1 MTKLANNNVPPN
13 PPLAPARRSAAEL
26 MFAALGEGASIWLEG
41 RAKFVVGVL
50 FLALAVY
57 VGWYAM
63 LGTAEGHLLAS
74 IMFMALLPLVF
85 LTTSLNK
92 LIPRRT
98 PVDYLLAALAFAVGL
113 YFVVN
118 SAFYKDVIFGLTEIT
133 LLEQAA
139 GLAAVALSFEA
150 SRRCVGLGL
159 TTIVP
164 ALLLYCAFGDLLP
177 PPLHHKPIDHE
188 YFLMMQTIT
197 ENGIFGLPIQVAGTY
212 VLLFVLFG
220 GMYQR
225 AGGGQLF
232 FDVAAAIA
240 GKTVGGP
247 AKACVVSSGFYGS
260 VSGSPVADVVTTGPI
275 TIPLMC
281 RTGISPVRAGAI
293 ESAASCG
300 GAMLPPVMG
309 AVAFLMVEFTS
320 IEYHNIVLAGLLSA
334 VLYYYGVFVFIHVEA
349 LRYGEGTLVDEK
361 LPSVFQALR
370 EGWPNIVPL
379 VVLIVLLAQGYS
391 IPFIAAGSTAAVLI
405 ASWVNPDSTKRLGP
419 VALIEVCAETAHR
432 MTSLLAA
439 VLAAGV
445 IIGAIELT
453 GLVGKFSLLMSLVA
467 GESTLGALIAGAVML
482 VLFGMGMPTTGVYIM
497 GAALLGPVLT
507 AKFGLPLLET
517 HMFMLYIA
525 CMSAITPPIAVACF
539 AAATIAKANPMAIA
553 FRAVKIGFAGFVL
566 PFYFVYNPGLLLQG
580 DALHIGIDIFAAICL
595 LTAIVFALDGAV
607 FRRAAPVWFRGL
619 LLLAAIATI
628 FPDDVIKLTAVA
640 FLVVSTLVYWRVM
653 PSMAHADEKMP
664 MNSKS

>member
-1 MTKLANNNVPPN
+1 MAGQSDIP
-13 PPLAPARRSAAEL
+13 APDNGTSRSAAGKV
-26 MFAALGEGASIWLEG
+26 FAAVGEGASLWLEG
-41 RAKFVVGVL
+41 PAKLVVGIL
-50 FLALAVY
+50 FLVLAVY

-63 LGTAEGHLLAS
+63 FGTAEGHLLAS
-74 IMFMALLPLVF
+74 VIYMSLLPLVF
-85 LTTSLNK
+85 LTTSLTK

-98 PVDYLLAALAFAVGL
+98 PLDYLLAVLAFATGL
-113 YFVVN
+113 YYVVN
-118 SAFYKDVIFGLTEIT
+118 SEFYKDVIFGLTEIT
-133 LLEQAA
+133 TLEQTV
-139 GLAAVALSFEA
+139 GLLAVALSFEA

-159 TTIVP
+159 TTIV
-164 ALLLYCAFGDLLP
+164 AVLLLYCAFGHFLP
-177 PPLHHKPIDHE
+177 PPLHHKAIGHE

-197 ENGIFGLPIQVAGTY
+197 ENGIFGLPLQVAGTY

-240 GKTVGGP
+240 GRTIGGP

-281 RTGISPVRAGAI
+281 RTGIAPVRAGAI

-320 IEYHNIVLAGLLSA
+320 IQYGEIVLAGLLSA
-334 VLYYYGVFVFIHVEA
+334 VLYYYGVFAFIHVEA
-349 LRYGEGTLVDEK
+349 QRFGEGTLADEA
-361 LPSVFQALR
+361 LPSTVEALKR
-370 EGWPNIVPL
+370 GWPNLLPL

-391 IPFIAAGSTAAVLI
+391 IPYIAAGSTAAVLA
-405 ASWVNPDSTKRLGP
+405 ASWINPDPAYRLGP
-419 VALIEVCAETAHR
+419 RALIEACAETAHR
-432 MTSLLAA
+432 MTSLVAA
-439 VLAAGV
+439 VLAAGI

-467 GESTLGALIAGAVML
+467 GDSTLGALIAGAVML
-482 VLFGMGMPTTGVYIM
+482 ILFGMGMPTTGVYIM

-507 AKFGLPLLET
+507 AKFGLPVLET
-517 HMFMLYIA
+517 HMFMLYIS

-539 AAATIAKANPMAIA
+539 AAATIAKENPMSIAIK
-553 FRAVKIGFAGFVL
+553 AVRIGFAGFVL
-566 PFYFVYNPGLLLQG
+566 PFYFVYNPGLLFKGGVLE
-580 DALHIGIDIFAAICL
+580 IGIDLVSAICL
-595 LTAIVFALDGAV
+595 LTAFIFALDGAV
-607 FRRAAPVWFRGL
+607 FRRPAPAWLRL
-619 LLLAAIATI
+619 LLVASAIAAF
-628 FPDDVIKLTAVA
+628 FPDYAIKLTA
-640 FLVVSTLVYWRVM
+640 LGLMVVTTVGFWKFA
-653 PSMAHADEKMP
+653 PHARTA
-664 MNSKS
+664 